1 MKKIILLLA
10 FLAHF
15 GLIKSQYVSL
25 DVEGTILCSNRTLQ
39 GALVN
44 VMRDGKPFTSFLTD
58 IDGSYNLYLPL
69 GSEYIVTISKKD
81 YVKKMYTVSTVGVP
95 AESAQKKFP
104 IIVADVELFEYFEG
118 VDYSVFNQ
126 PMNKYYF
133 NVKKD
138 NFEYDKAYLKHMLA
152 MVDKLRRDE
161 KRIMLAAASK
171 AKRLEKQ
178 NVAVA
183 NVSPAVGTVEKTA
196 IVEQTKIIE
205 PEKIVQQ
212 PVTEKSIIGQTAN
225 INNSVKEKPP
235 VNDATAV
242 KVPRG
247 EKITALL
254 ARYKPGVTEEII
266 QGPGMVIIQRVV
278 VRDEMAWV
286 YQKKIFSW
294 GGVACFRDG
303 VSITESAF
311 DHETKKY
318 I

>member
-1 MKKIILLLA
+1 MKKITFLIA
-10 FLAHF
+10 FLAYF
-15 GLIKSQYVSL
+15 GLVKSQYVSL

-152 MVDKLRRDE
+152 MVDELRRDE
-161 KRIMLAAASK
+161 KRAMLAAASK

-178 NVAVA
+178 NA
-183 NVSPAVGTVEKTA
+183 NVASVTTVEKTA
-196 IVEQTKIIE
+196 VAVEAPKIIE
-205 PEKIVQQ
+205 PEKVVPQ
-212 PVTEKSIIGQTAN
+212 PVVEKSIVGQTSN
-225 INNSVKEKPP
+225 ISNSVKEKLP

-242 KVPRG
+242 KVPRS

>member
-1 MKKIILLLA
+1 MKKITLLLA
-10 FLAHF
+10 FLAHL
-15 GLIKSQYVSL
+15 GLLKSQYVSL

-152 MVDKLRRDE
+152 LVDELRRDE
-161 KRIMLAAASK
+161 KRAMLAAAGK

-178 NVAVA
+178 NA
-183 NVSPAVGTVEKTA
+183 NVASVSPVEKTA
-196 IVEQTKIIE
+196 LAVEEPKAIE
-205 PEKIVQQ
+205 PDKVAQQ
-212 PVTEKSIIGQTAN
+212 PPKVEKSIIGQTSN
-225 INNSVKEKPP
+225 INNSGKEKPP
-235 VNDATAV
+235 VNDLTMV
-242 KVPRG
+242 KIPKSDR
-247 EKITALL
+247 IAALL
-254 ARYKPGVTEEII
+254 LRYKPGVTEEII
-266 QGPGMVIIQRVV
+266 QGQGMVIIQRVV

-303 VSITESAF
+303 VAITESAF

>member
-1 MKKIILLLA
+1 MKKITLLLA
-10 FLAHF
+10 FLAHLGF
-15 GLIKSQYVSL
+15 LKSQYVSL

-104 IIVADVELFEYFEG
+104 VIVADVELFEYFEG

-152 MVDKLRRDE
+152 LVDELRRDE
-161 KRIMLAAASK
+161 KRAMLAAAGK

-178 NVAVA
+178 NA
-183 NVSPAVGTVEKTA
+183 NVASVSPVEKTA
-196 IVEQTKIIE
+196 LAVEEPKSIE
-205 PEKIVQQ
+205 PDKVAQQ
-212 PVTEKSIIGQTAN
+212 PPKVEKSIIGQTSN
-225 INNSVKEKPP
+225 INNSGKEKPP
-235 VNDATAV
+235 VNDLTMV
-242 KVPRG
+242 KIPKSDR
-247 EKITALL
+247 IAALL
-254 ARYKPGVTEEII
+254 QRYKPGVTEEII
-266 QGPGMVIIQRVV
+266 QGQGMVIIQRVV
-278 VRDEMAWV
+278 VKDEMAWV

-303 VSITESAF
+303 VAITESAF